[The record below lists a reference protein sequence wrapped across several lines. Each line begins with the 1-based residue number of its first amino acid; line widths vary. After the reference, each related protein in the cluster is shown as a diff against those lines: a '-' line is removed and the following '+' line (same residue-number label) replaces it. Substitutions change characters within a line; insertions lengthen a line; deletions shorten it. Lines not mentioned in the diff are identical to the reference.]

1 VLPLTKEIMMD
12 KLTTN
17 EYKVL
22 QLLQGDVEA
31 RDNEYGCIM
40 TSEIVDTLLSEG
52 YTKNQ
57 IAGYISSLT
66 DKDYCYPI
74 EGTNKTS
81 YWIIDLD
88 ACKEMNIN
96 IEVA

>member
-1 VLPLTKEIMMD
+1 MEILNMK

-22 QLLQGDVEA
+22 QLMQVDVEP
-31 RDNEYGCIM
+31 RDEELGCIM
-40 TSEIVDTLLSEG
+40 TSEIVDILSSEG

-66 DKDYCYPI
+66 DKNYCYPV
-74 EGTNKTS
+74 EGTNKTE
-81 YWIIDLD
+81 YWVIDLD

>member
-1 VLPLTKEIMMD
+1 MK

-22 QLLQGDVEA
+22 QLLQVDVEP
-31 RDNEYGCIM
+31 RDEELGCIE
-40 TSEIVDTLLSEG
+40 TWEIVDTLTEEG

-57 IAGYISSLT
+57 IAGYVSSLT
-66 DKDYCYPI
+66 DKEYLHPV
-74 EGTNKTS
+74 EGTNKTE